1 MIAVNTRLGKVQGKQ
16 VGNVQV
22 FFGLRY
28 GQAPIGPLRFKPS
41 VPAGR
46 LVGTRFPELYD
57 ATQPRHSAMQPP
69 PIDLF
74 NANSRRVNTEP
85 TYDEDCLFLNVY
97 TPSADGR
104 KRPVLYWIHGGSF
117 VSGSGYEYDGRVLAD
132 QGDVVVVT
140 INYRLGLLGFLDLSD
155 FGDDYAGS
163 ASNGIGDQILGL
175 EWVRDNIADY
185 GGDPGNVTV
194 FGESAGA
201 ASVNGILAAP
211 RADGL
216 YHRAIA
222 HSGQAAATPPA
233 PVAGALAA
241 HLRIDFETLPPKLMS
256 MSGQEIID
264 LQIAS
269 GTGGSLCVD
278 GTVITRPTAQAM
290 AERGAQGVPY
300 ITGSNAD
307 EGTLFTFAMP
317 ADDETYAQYAGMIAT
332 MALDGADSGAYL
344 AALQAQYPQHSEKAR
359 YEFVWTD
366 LLRRASINLAEAASA
381 SGPGGWLYRFD
392 LPSIIGDGTLG
403 ATHASEIAFTFNT
416 FADPRAGGVVMHDRQ
431 DPVACALAN
440 KWSQTILNFARTG
453 DPNGGGLPP
462 WPRYDDSTRQS
473 LVLDAESWL
482 ADASL
487 DEVHRRLW
495 LAG

>member
-1 MIAVNTRLGKVQGKQ
+1 MITVDTRLGKVQGKQ
-16 VGNVQV
+16 VRNVQV
-22 FFGLRY
+22 FLGLRY
-28 GQAPIGPLRFKPS
+28 GQAPIGPLRFKRS
-41 VPAGR
+41 VAAGHLTDAR
-46 LVGTRFPELYD
+46 ASDIYD
-57 ATQPRHSAMQPP
+57 ATQPRHCAMQPP

-74 NANSRRVNTEP
+74 KANSRRVNSKP

-97 TPSADGR
+97 TPAADGN

-132 QGDVVVVT
+132 QGDAVVVT

-185 GGDPGNVTV
+185 GGDPGNVTL

-222 HSGQAAATPPA
+222 HSGQAAATPAA
-233 PVAGALAA
+233 PIAGAIAA
-241 HLRIDFETLPPKLMS
+241 HMRIDLDGLPSKLKS
-256 MSGQEIID
+256 MSAQEIIEM
-264 LQIAS
+264 QIAS

-290 AERGAQGVPY
+290 SDRGAEGVPY

-317 ADDETYAQYAGMIAT
+317 ADDETYAQYAGIIGT
-332 MALDGADSGAYL
+332 MALDGADSTGYL
-344 AALQAQYPQHSEKAR
+344 AALQAAYPQLSEKER
-359 YEFVWTD
+359 YELVWTD

-392 LPSIIGDGTLG
+392 LPSSISDGTLG

-416 FADPRAGGVVMHDRQ
+416 FADSEAGGVVMHDRQ
-431 DPVACALAN
+431 DPAACALAH
-440 KWSQTILNFARTG
+440 KWSQTVLNFARTG
-453 DPNGGGLPP
+453 DPNGGGLPA
-462 WPRYDDSTRQS
+462 WPRYDATTRQS

-482 ADASL
+482 ADAAL
-487 DEVHRRLW
+487 DQVHRQLW
-495 LAG
+495 LAE